1 MTEVK
6 HMRTIKLYDTYQGK
20 LREFVPIDEKEVDI
34 YYCGPTVYNY
44 VHLGNFRP
52 TVTFDLLTRFLRE
65 CGYDVKCV
73 SNYTDIDDK
82 IIKQAKI
89 ENKTEKE
96 LSEFYIKAYEDCLER
111 LNILPLYCHPKASEY
126 IDMMASFIKD
136 LEDSDCAY
144 QGGDDI
150 YFSVESD
157 KKYGSLS
164 KQNIS
169 DLVSGARIE
178 VNTKKKNPLDFA
190 LWKLTDDDGIKFDTV
205 IGRGRPGWHTECVVM
220 VNNVFHKPLI
230 DIHGGGF
237 DLKFPHHEN
246 EIAQSEAHNH
256 TQLANYWMHVGFLLT
271 DGVKMSKSLGNSILA
286 KDVLD
291 RHSGNAIRLFFLT
304 THYRAPVNYT
314 EENLNSMDKL
324 ANKYETCLKKLSC
337 KLQLNHAPEG
347 NIISA
352 DYEDFMNALANDLNV
367 ANALSVIDK
376 EVKMINS
383 EMMKKEL
390 NLTLLANLYKTI
402 GKLFSVLGLKIEIK
416 EITPEDIELVKSYNE
431 ARNNKDFAKSDELRP
446 LLMEKG
452 LL

>member
-1 MTEVK
+1 
-6 HMRTIKLYDTYQGK
+6 MRTIKLYDTYEGK
-20 LREFVPIDEKEVDI
+20 LREFHPIDEKEVDI

-52 TVTFDLLTRFLRE
+52 TVTFDLLSRFLKE

-82 IIKQAKI
+82 IIKQAKL
-89 ENKTEKE
+89 EGKSEKE
-96 LSEFYIKAYEDCLER
+96 LSEFYIKAYEDCLDK
-111 LNILPLYCHPKASEY
+111 LNIMPLYCHPKASEY
-126 IDMMASFIKD
+126 INMMASFIKD
-136 LEDSDCAY
+136 LEDSGCAY

-150 YFSVESD
+150 YFSVECD
-157 KKYGSLS
+157 KSYGALS
-164 KQNIS
+164 KQNVS

-190 LWKLTDDDGIKFDTV
+190 LWKLTDDDGIKFDTI

-256 TQLANYWMHVGFLLT
+256 TRLANYWMHVGFLLT
-271 DGVKMSKSLGNSILA
+271 NGVKMSKSLGNSILA
-286 KDVLD
+286 KDVLQ

-314 EENLNSMDKL
+314 EENLLAMDKL
-324 ANKYETCLKKLSC
+324 AKKYETCLKKASS
-337 KLQLNHAPEG
+337 KLQLASKEG
-347 NIISA
+347 GSILKE
-352 DYEDFMNALANDLNV
+352 DYEAFMDALSNDLNV
-367 ANALSVIDK
+367 ANAMSVIDK
-376 EVKMINS
+376 EVKEINS
-383 EMMKKEL
+383 LLPKKDADLERLDDLFVTMKK
-390 NLTLLANLYKTI
+390 
-402 GKLFSVLGLKIEIK
+402 LFDILGLKFDLPSITEEDRKLVEEYNQARIE
-416 EITPEDIELVKSYNE
+416 
-431 ARNNKDFAKSDELRP
+431 KDFKKSDELRP

>member
-1 MTEVK
+1 
-6 HMRTIKLYDTYQGK
+6 MRTIKLYDTYQGK

-52 TVTFDLLTRFLRE
+52 TVTFDLLTRFLAKE
-65 CGYDVKCV
+65 GFDVKCV

-82 IIKQAKI
+82 IIKQAKL
-89 ENKTEKE
+89 ENKSEKE
-96 LSEFYIKAYEDCLER
+96 LSEFYIKAYEDCLDK
-111 LNILPLYCHPKASEY
+111 LNILPLYNHPKASEY
-126 IDMMASFIKD
+126 IDKMASFIDD
-136 LEDSDCAY
+136 LEKEGTAY

-150 YFSVESD
+150 YFSVDSLKE
-157 KKYGSLS
+157 YGALS
-164 KQNIS
+164 KQNID
-169 DLVSGARIE
+169 DLISGARID

-246 EIAQSEAHNH
+246 EIAQSQAHNH

-271 DGVKMSKSLGNSILA
+271 NGVKMSKSLGNSILA
-286 KDVLD
+286 KDVLE

-314 EENLNSMDKL
+314 EENLNNMDKL
-324 ANKYETCLKKLSC
+324 ANKYETCLKKAHA
-337 KLQLNHAPEG
+337 KLVLNNVEKG
-347 NIISA
+347 NVLKD
-352 DYEDFMNALANDLNV
+352 DYNAFMDALADDLNV
-367 ANALSVIDK
+367 ANAMSVVDRLVK
-376 EVKMINS
+376 ETNS
-383 EMMKKEL
+383 LLLGKEDTYPRL
-390 NLTLLANLYKTI
+390 ADLERTLLE
-402 GKLFSVLGLKIEIK
+402 LFDVLGLVYPLANITDEDRKIYA
-416 EITPEDIELVKSYNE
+416 LYQE
-431 ARNNKDFAKSDELRP
+431 ARANKDYQKSDEYRP
-446 LLMEKG
+446 LLIQKG

>member
-1 MTEVK
+1 
-6 HMRTIKLYDTYQGK
+6 MRSIKLYDTYQGK

-52 TVTFDLLTRFLRE
+52 TLTFDLLTRFLKE

-96 LSEFYIKAYEDCLER
+96 LSEFYIKAYEDCLDK

-126 IDMMASFIKD
+126 INMMASFIKD

-150 YFSVESD
+150 YFSVECD

-164 KQNIS
+164 KQNIA

-178 VNTKKKNPLDFA
+178 VNTKKRNPLDFA
-190 LWKLTDDDGIKFDTV
+190 LWKLTDDDGIKFDTI

-286 KDVLD
+286 KDVLN
-291 RHSGNAIRLFFLT
+291 RHSGNAVRLFFLT

-324 ANKYETCLKKLSC
+324 ANKYETCLKKLSA
-337 KLQLNHAPEG
+337 KLQLNHASEG
-347 NIISA
+347 HIIQN
-352 DYEDFMNALANDLNV
+352 DYEAFMDALADDLNV
-367 ANALSVIDK
+367 ANALSLIDK
-376 EVKMINS
+376 EVKEINS
-383 EMMKKEL
+383 QMMKKEL
-390 NLTLLANLYKTI
+390 DLVSLADLFATISKLLDI
-402 GKLFSVLGLKIEIK
+402 LGLR
-416 EITPEDIELVKSYNE
+416 IELKKITDEDVKLVDSYNE
-431 ARNNKDFAKSDELRP
+431 ARANKDFAKSDELRP